1 MDRRH
6 FIGAASAALAASPAQ
21 AQVQREL
28 QAGGTGSGSY
38 NVDVAIE
45 RKQPGKPHQGKVLAA
60 IQPHCDD
67 VPIFAA
73 GTVAKLIDE
82 GCTGYLITMSDDS
95 MAGSGTSYGDIV
107 LKNERDTMEAASRLG
122 CKEAFFLKYPTHGMH
137 AWPIAEMSAP
147 LAFLFRLLLLYIL
160 L

>member
-73 GTVAKLIDE
+73 GTVLKLIDE
-82 GCTGYLITMSDDS
+82 GYTGVLITMSNDS
-95 MAGSGTSYGDIV
+95 MAGAGSSIGDIV
-107 LKNERDTMEAASRLG
+107 LKNERDTQEAARRLG
-122 CKEAFFLKYPTHGMH
+122 LKEATFLNYPNHNMN
-137 AWPIAEMSAP
+137 ISP
-147 LAFLFRLLLLYIL
+147 LLKIRA
-160 L
+160 